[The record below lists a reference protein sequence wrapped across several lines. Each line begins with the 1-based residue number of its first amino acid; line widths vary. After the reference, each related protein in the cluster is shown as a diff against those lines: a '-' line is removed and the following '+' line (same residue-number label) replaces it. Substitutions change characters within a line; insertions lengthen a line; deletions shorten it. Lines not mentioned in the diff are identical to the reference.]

1 MKLAEALI
9 IRADYQ
15 KRLEQLKNRVKICV
29 KVQEGDNPPEDPVTL
44 LTEHN
49 MVAKN
54 LVDVIKRINKTNSS
68 TLMNESMT
76 IADTLAER
84 DRILIERDILETLI
98 QAATIKQDRYSKSE
112 IKYLIT
118 VDIGEIQK
126 QMDLLSKEY
135 RELDTKIQETNWKI
149 ELL

>member
-15 KRLEQLKNRVKICV
+15 KRLEQLKNRVKVCV
-29 KVQEGDNPPEDPVTL
+29 KVQEGDNPPEDPVAL
-44 LTEHN
+44 LAEYN
-49 MVAKN
+49 MVTKN
-54 LVDVIKRINKTNSS
+54 LVDMIRRINKTNSS
-68 TLMNESMT
+68 TLMNGNMT

-84 DRILIERDILETLI
+84 DRILIERDILETAI
-98 QAATIKQDRYSKSE
+98 QAAAIKQDRYSKSE

-118 VDIGEIQK
+118 VDIGEFQK

-135 RELDTKIQETNWKI
+135 RELDTKIQETNWKV
-149 ELL
+149 ELV